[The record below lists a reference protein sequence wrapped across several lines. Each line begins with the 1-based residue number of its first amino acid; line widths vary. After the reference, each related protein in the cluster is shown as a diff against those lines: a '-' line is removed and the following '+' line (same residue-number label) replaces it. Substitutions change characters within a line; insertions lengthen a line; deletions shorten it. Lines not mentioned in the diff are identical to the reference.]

1 MNKLIVEHSY
11 IGRRIDHVFHEF
23 LSDLT
28 KSHIQK
34 MIRDGNIRVNGNQVK
49 NGYMIKEND
58 VITYEMEVQEILD
71 IPAANIPLDIIF
83 EDEDLAVINKQK
95 GLIVHPA
102 STTKEMTLVSALMFH
117 LKSLSSINGTIRP
130 GIVHRIDKDTTGL
143 LIVAKSN
150 QAHIHLSDMLKKHEV
165 SRKYQA
171 LVHGYIP
178 HETFSID
185 LPIARHSSQR
195 KQMAVVKD
203 GRRAVTH
210 VKILKRY
217 QKHTLVELALETGR
231 THQIRVHLS
240 HLGYPIV
247 GDPLY
252 GKKKEAFGQ
261 LLHAFQLEF
270 IHPIL
275 SKKLFFEVPL
285 PKHFEDYLKMLD
297 VS

>member
-1 MNKLIVEHSY
+1 MIKLIVEHGY

-23 LSDLT
+23 LSELT

-34 MIRDGNIRVNGNQVK
+34 MIQDGNILVNDKQVK
-49 NGYMIKEND
+49 NGYMIKADD
-58 VITYEMEVQEILD
+58 VITYEMKVPVVLD
-71 IPAANIPLDIIF
+71 IPAADIPLDIVF
-83 EDEDLAVINKQK
+83 EDEDLAVVNKQK

-102 STTKEMTLVSALMFH
+102 STTTEMTLVSALMFH
-117 LKSLSSINGTIRP
+117 LSSLSSINGTIRP

-150 QAHIHLSDMLKKHEV
+150 QAHVLLSDMLKKHEV

-185 LPIARHSSQR
+185 LPIARHASKR

-210 VKILKRY
+210 VKVLKRY

-252 GKKKEAFGQ
+252 GIKKEAFGQ

-270 IHPIL
+270 IHPITSKTL
-275 SKKLFFEVPL
+275 SFEVPL

>member
-1 MNKLIVEHSY
+1 MNKLNIESTY

-23 LSDLT
+23 LNDLT

-34 MIRDGNIRVNGNQVK
+34 MIQDGNILVNDKRVK
-49 NGYMIKEND
+49 NGYIIKPND
-58 VITYEMEVQEILD
+58 IVTFEMKIPEVLD
-71 IPAANIPLDIIF
+71 IPASNIPLDIVY
-83 EDEDLAVINKQK
+83 EDVDLAVINKQK

-102 STTKEMTLVSALMFH
+102 STTSEITLVSALMYH
-117 LKSLSSINGTIRP
+117 LSSLSSINGTIRP

-150 QAHIHLSDMLKKHEV
+150 QAHVMLSEMLKKHEI

-185 LPIARHSSQR
+185 LPIARHESKR
-195 KQMAVVKD
+195 KQMAVVKE

-210 VKILKRY
+210 VSVLKRFH
-217 QKHTLVELALETGR
+217 KHTLVELSLETGR
-231 THQIRVHLS
+231 THQIRVHMS

-252 GKKKEAFGQ
+252 GIKKEAFGQ

-270 IHPIL
+270 KHPIT
-275 SKKLFFEVPL
+275 SKHLVFNAPL
-285 PKHFEDYLKMLD
+285 PNHFDDYLKMLD